1 MKKIITAIFLLL
13 AAGSLFAD
21 KPVFFFF
28 HSFTCPHC
36 VQAEPF
42 IEELIK
48 KYPQIEFRKLEVG
61 SNQENKI
68 IYIQKIE
75 ELRIDRPGVPVFSIG
90 KDYIIGFNDSYK
102 KKIEEMIEKNLKK
115 TNTSQ

>member
-1 MKKIITAIFLLL
+1 MRKIIIAFIFLFSL
-13 AAGSLFAD
+13 SPLFAD

-28 HSFTCPHC
+28 HSSTCPHC
-36 VQAEPF
+36 IQAEPF
-42 IEELIK
+42 VDELIK
-48 KYPQIEFRKLEVG
+48 KYPQIEFRKLEVS

-75 ELRIDRPGVPVFSIG
+75 ELKIDKPGVPVFAIG